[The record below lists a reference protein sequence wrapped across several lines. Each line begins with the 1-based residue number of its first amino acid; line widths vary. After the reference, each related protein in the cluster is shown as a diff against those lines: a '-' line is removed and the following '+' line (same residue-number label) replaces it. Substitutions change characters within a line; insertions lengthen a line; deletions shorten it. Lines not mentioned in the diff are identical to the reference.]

1 MSHLPSSFFFCGD
14 DLTDDGLLVV
24 GAFTSAYSNAFLA
37 YSKPL
42 DGQIQQVLMR
52 KISEKKDQR
61 LKNSTAVLVM
71 VFSP

>member
-1 MSHLPSSFFFCGD
+1 M
-14 DLTDDGLLVV
+14 TDDGLLVV

-37 YSKPL
+37 YSRPL